1 MTPEIY
7 GNDAALRLIRTMAA
21 SGRLPHACLLWGE
34 AGTGRKT
41 IAHYLAMAALCTGP
55 HPPCGTCPSCRKLL
69 HGSHPDLTVV
79 EHSGKKNGF
88 SVETV
93 RHVCKDAIVAP
104 NDGACKVY
112 LFADCDYMDVRAQNT
127 LLKLTE
133 EPPPHV
139 RLLFTAAH
147 PEAFLETMRSRMM
160 SIPIRQCTREECR
173 TALTT
178 QHGYAP
184 AEAARAAEACGGSI
198 GRALAWLADEG
209 MQTLTGHAAALTDA
223 AADGT
228 LYEMLRILAGYEKD
242 RQSAAALL
250 RLLDL
255 QVRDAL
261 VMQYG
266 QTDLAGCDRESAAH
280 LSKTLTAGRA
290 EQMHDAIREAQE
302 ALLAS
307 VSVRLVLSAL
317 GGRLC
322 MISEK
327 GRGYVSA
334 SGGRI

>member
-1 MTPEIY
+1 MTPQIY

-34 AGTGRKT
+34 TG
-41 IAHYLAMAALCTGP
+41 TGP

-69 HGSHPDLTVV
+69 HGTHPDLTVV

-173 TALTT
+173 IC
-178 QHGYAP
+178 
-184 AEAARAAEACGGSI
+184 ACGG
-198 GRALAWLADEG
+198 
-209 MQTLTGHAAALTDA
+209 
-223 AADGT
+223 GT
-228 LYEMLRILAGYEKD
+228 
-242 RQSAAALL
+242 
-250 RLLDL
+250 
-255 QVRDAL
+255 
-261 VMQYG
+261 
-266 QTDLAGCDRESAAH
+266 
-280 LSKTLTAGRA
+280 
-290 EQMHDAIREAQE
+290 
-302 ALLAS
+302 
-307 VSVRLVLSAL
+307 
-317 GGRLC
+317 GGRG
-322 MISEK
+322 MRRK
-327 GRGYVSA
+327 YRQGTGMAR
-334 SGGRI
+334 R